1 MAKLTRL
8 GGLGREGMDHLW
20 AAPEPQT

>member
-8 GGLGREGMDHLW
+8 GELEREVMDHPW